1 MTQDDSL
8 ITTLTVFET
17 LMYSAYLQLP
27 SGMSKF
33 QMQNRV
39 HHSIRE
45 MGLQGC
51 VDTRVGGWHVRGLSG
66 GEKRRLSIAIETL
79 RQPSLFFLDEPT
91 SGLDRCIFFKFMV
104 LCRDSTT
111 FFDRFSS
118 TVLLEKA
125 RRYLLRMF

>member
-1 MTQDDSL
+1 MTQDNSL

-27 SGMSKF
+27 SGISKF

-39 HHSIRE
+39 HQTIRE

-66 GEKRRLSIAIETL
+66 GEKRRLSIAVEML
-79 RQPSLFFLDEPT
+79 RQPSLVFLDEPT
-91 SGLDRCIFFKFMV
+91 SGLDRCIFLSFMV
-104 LCRDSTT
+104 LLCLHRRVIATLPLRNT
-111 FFDRFSS
+111 YFF
-118 TVLLEKA
+118 
-125 RRYLLRMF
+125 Y

>member
-51 VDTRVGGWHVRGLSG
+51 VDTRVGGWHARGLSG

-91 SGLDRCIFFKFMV
+91 SGLDRCIFFNFTI
-104 LCRDSTT
+104 LCQLYDTLSKEE
-111 FFDRFSS
+111 
-118 TVLLEKA
+118 LL
-125 RRYLLRMF
+125 F